1 MPVLESKLV
10 IGATDET
17 GGAFAK
23 IQEHIAKLD
32 KQVATFDKL
41 MAATNK
47 VASANDPMIRGIDRA
62 AKSIAEEKTALDAL
76 QRAMS
81 LGVGSAEEMAAVQ
94 GRLARE
100 TAQATRAM
108 TRQAD
113 EAVIASRRVK
123 KEREAKGGGLVGM
136 GGGLVG
142 MMVGYEVGE
151 LGIKAIEGGATLDQT
166 LAKLRTS
173 GTPAA
178 DIDQARAGYQDF
190 AKTNVGMTEAEYLTK
205 FGEARTMSSDPLK
218 TTREMA
224 QLSLALKNSGVETTP
239 DEVRSFVKSVD
250 EMSLPPAE
258 QEKLL
263 DRFAKIKQLYGNN
276 ITGETYLAAQRR
288 SSMSAYGWDDK
299 FRENYFPFML
309 QSLGVTSGNDMMTAY
324 SNYVGKHMQ
333 HTELMNL
340 AKYGFIRPEDEVIN
354 KAGSIKGLKPG
365 AKVWEEDVMKSNPAQ
380 FAWDM
385 HQKFMSHKGATE
397 DQFSSFVATLPRAMG
412 AMIEF
417 FTHGQGMA
425 ARDLALGKNPV
436 GLAAAGSDYAANNP
450 IAALGALR
458 TSIEQFGAALT
469 AGPVQQAG
477 KQLVALAQDITQAAA
492 AVDKFE
498 TAHPGITKAG
508 TTATEVGATVLGV
521 GIAANLA
528 KWIGGSAISGLKSI
542 FTLGGL
548 LGGGGG
554 AVAGGEAGAEAG
566 ALGGPLGS
574 VALGVGG
581 MALGAALSTPT
592 GKALVAGVTEKLEE
606 LVFGGPASAAPKPED
621 HHWGPWHAG
630 GNASGPIIRGP
641 YEGRD
646 PRSPSAR
653 IDGAYYPPRDVTVSG
668 QAQVDQTLSV
678 KIEPSPWFA
687 AFVDKAMQQ
696 MVTGVPL
703 IGGGTGAMDSD
714 AGPTRPGGIGSR

>member
-1 MPVLESKLV
+1 MPTLESRLV

-32 KQVATFDKL
+32 KQIGTFDKL
-41 MAATNK
+41 MAATRK
-47 VASANDPMIRGIDRA
+47 VAGANDPMIVGIDRA
-62 AKSIAEEKTALDAL
+62 AKSIQEEKVALDAL

-81 LGVGSAEEMAAVQ
+81 LGVGSAEEMASVQ
-94 GRLARE
+94 SRLARE
-100 TAQATRAM
+100 TSAATRAM
-108 TRQAD
+108 SRQGD
-113 EAVIASRRVK
+113 EAVASARKIK
-123 KEREAKGGGLVGM
+123 KERESKGGLVGM

-142 MMVGYEVGE
+142 TLLGFEAAE
-151 LGIKAIEGGATLDQT
+151 LGVKGIEAGATLDQA
-166 LAKLRTS
+166 LAKLRTT
-173 GTPAA
+173 GVPAA

-224 QLSLALKNSGVETTP
+224 QLSLALRGFDTTP
-239 DEVRSFVKSVD
+239 DEVRSFVKSMD
-250 EMSLPPAE
+250 ELNLPPAE

-263 DRFAKIKQLYGNN
+263 DRFAKVKQLYGAN

-288 SSMSAYGWDDK
+288 SSMAAYGWDEK

-324 SNYVGKHMQ
+324 SNYVGGHMQ
-333 HTELMNL
+333 HSELKNL
-340 AKYGFIRPEDEVIN
+340 VKYGFVNPKDLLYN
-354 KAGSIKGLKPG
+354 KTGDIKGLRPG
-365 AKVWEEDVMKSNPAQ
+365 AHVWEEDVMKANPAQ

-436 GLAAAGSDYAANNP
+436 GLAAAGNDYAANNP
-450 IAALGALR
+450 IAALNAFR

-492 AVDKFE
+492 VVDKFE

-508 TTATEVGATVLGV
+508 TGVAEVGATAVGV
-521 GIAANLA
+521 GMLLN
-528 KWIGGSAISGLKSI
+528 GLKWMGRTALGG
-542 FTLGGL
+542 FGLGGL
-548 LGGGGG
+548 FGGGGG
-554 AVAGGEAGAEAG
+554 AGGAGIAAGAEAAASSTGFLAGLPPAAAAAAAAYAVRLAHPGVYQALKDGNPAFG
-566 ALGGPLGS
+566 ALGGDL
-574 VALGVGG
+574 
-581 MALGAALSTPT
+581 
-592 GKALVAGVTEKLEE
+592 
-606 LVFGGPASAAPKPED
+606 
-621 HHWGPWHAG
+621 
-630 GNASGPIIRGP
+630 P
-641 YEGRD
+641 Y
-646 PRSPSAR
+646 SPSA
-653 IDGAYYPPRDVTVSG
+653 GAPLQLPGATPATPAGAMPYLPTFGRDVHSPQNGPLSYFPTKDVTVSG
-668 QAQVDQTLSV
+668 QAQVDHTVHLDV
-678 KIEPSPWFA
+678 NVMLEPGLMAKINQIANSA
-687 AFVDKAMQQ
+687 VDFV
-696 MVTGVPL
+696 VPL
-703 IGGGTGAMDSD
+703 IGGGSGRMDSD
-714 AGPTRPGGIGSR
+714 AGPHRSSGGIGSR

>member
-1 MPVLESKLV
+1 
-10 IGATDET
+10 
-17 GGAFAK
+17 
-23 IQEHIAKLD
+23 
-32 KQVATFDKL
+32 
-41 MAATNK
+41 
-47 VASANDPMIRGIDRA
+47 
-62 AKSIAEEKTALDAL
+62 
-76 QRAMS
+76 
-81 LGVGSAEEMAAVQ
+81 
-94 GRLARE
+94 
-100 TAQATRAM
+100 
-108 TRQAD
+108 
-113 EAVIASRRVK
+113 
-123 KEREAKGGGLVGM
+123 
-136 GGGLVG
+136 
-142 MMVGYEVGE
+142 
-151 LGIKAIEGGATLDQT
+151 
-166 LAKLRTS
+166 
-173 GTPAA
+173 
-178 DIDQARAGYQDF
+178 
-190 AKTNVGMTEAEYLTK
+190 MTEAEYLTK

-333 HTELMNL
+333 HTELLNL

-354 KAGSIKGLKPG
+354 KAGTIKGLKPG
-365 AKVWEEDVMKSNPAQ
+365 AQVWEEDVMKSNPAQ

-397 DQFSSFVATLPRAMG
+397 DQFSSFVAALPRAMG

-436 GLAAAGSDYAANNP
+436 GLAAAGNEYASQNP

-508 TTATEVGATVLGV
+508 TGVAEVGGGLLALGIV
-521 GIAANLA
+521 ANLG

-554 AVAGGEAGAEAG
+554 AAGAVAGGEAGAEAG
-566 ALGGPLGS
+566 AFGGPLGI
-574 VALGVGG
+574 A
-581 MALGAALSTPT
+581 AGAAGGIAIGAMLNTPT
-592 GKALVAGVTEKLEE
+592 GQALVAGVTEKAKEWL
-606 LVFGGPASAAPKPED
+606 FGGPASAAPKPED
-621 HHWGPWHAG
+621 HHWGPWHEG
-630 GNASGPIIRGP
+630 GSPSGPIIRGP
-641 YEGRD
+641 YMGRD

-653 IDGAYYPPRDVTVSG
+653 IDGAYYPPRDVNVSG
-668 QAQVDQTLSV
+668 QADINQQLTIRVD
-678 KIEPSPWFA
+678 PSPWF
-687 AFVDKAMQQ
+687 KAMVDQALQ
-696 MVTGVPL
+696 NSQTLVPL
-703 IGGGTGAMDSD
+703 IGGGSGAMDSD
-714 AGPTRPGGIGSR
+714 AAPHRGPGGIGSR